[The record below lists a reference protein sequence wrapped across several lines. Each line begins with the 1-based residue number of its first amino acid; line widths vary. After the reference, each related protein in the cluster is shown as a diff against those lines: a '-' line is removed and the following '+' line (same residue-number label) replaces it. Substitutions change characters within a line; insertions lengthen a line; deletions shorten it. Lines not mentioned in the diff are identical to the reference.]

1 MIFVPERWCTV
12 TVSDAQ
18 GRRHSVDVL
27 AASTFD
33 AAHLY
38 VMHAKTQPAA
48 GIPPLTLATVFEV
61 IIDGKVHMVAGKAL
75 QSWIVKE
82 RGERKG
88 PRGRLFSQPDA

>member
-1 MIFVPERWCTV
+1 MAERWCTV
-12 TVSDAQ
+12 IVTDPE
-18 GRRHSVDVL
+18 GRRHSVDVR

-38 VMHAKTQPAA
+38 VMHARSQPNA
-48 GIPPLTLATVFEV
+48 GIPPLTQATLFEV

-82 RGERKG
+82 RGERNG
-88 PRGRLFSQPDA
+88 PRGLLFSRRPTLD

>member
-1 MIFVPERWCTV
+1 
-12 TVSDAQ
+12 VSDAQ

-38 VMHAKTQPAA
+38 VMHAKTQPGT

-75 QSWIVKE
+75 QSWIIKE
-82 RGERKG
+82 RGGRNA
-88 PRGRLFSQPDA
+88 PRGLLFSRRPTLE

>member
-1 MIFVPERWCTV
+1 M
-12 TVSDAQ
+12 SDAQ

-38 VMHAKTQPAA
+38 VMHAKTQPGT
-48 GIPPLTLATVFEV
+48 GIPPITLATVFEV

-82 RGERKG
+82 ARGAQGAARAVV
-88 PRGRLFSQPDA
+88 FAATDA